1 MGMARPALED
11 RVAAVCEQLE
21 LAERQLDLPLIR
33 DLLEPQ
39 AATRLSGKLG
49 DRRKSVKRALSTA
62 TEDAG
67 WDLFATEEKAARQLM
82 AELFALVQGRLF
94 SSAGLDN
101 GIAGAAR
108 RLLQDVQELSG
119 LDRGVLV
126 TFSPDTESV
135 DHTIGLVRL
144 RFPGTTVWDLP
155 FAVHEFGHHAVH
167 ELAHIDAAHSDDR
180 PLRSLVTGPFG
191 TKAGLDES
199 HVHELI
205 ADVFA
210 TVALGAT
217 YPIACIQRRINAK
230 QRATDGTT
238 HPSWQ
243 RRVTTMVAALDHM
256 TKLSDDKRYAATAAQ
271 LVLPAWQA
279 LTGQAAPPDA
289 PELKALAHKAVD
301 VLARHAPKLTYDDK
315 ESAVLVKYELTTAA
329 QPGPPRPVEVP
340 PNAGP
345 AAIVDAAWRWRRQ
358 NPDATP
364 VQRSRVDKH
373 AIALCTAVPTDRGN

>member
-1 MGMARPALED
+1 MPDFDAGARLD
-11 RVAAVCEQLE
+11 DDVG
-21 LAERQLDLPLIR
+21 AERFYFLTVSGVRRPGSRRDRPHALP
-33 DLLEPQ
+33 Q
-39 AATRLSGKLG
+39 CAFT
-49 DRRKSVKRALSTA
+49 
-62 TEDAG
+62 
-67 WDLFATEEKAARQLM
+67 
-82 AELFALVQGRLF
+82 ELFALVQGRLF

-101 GIAGAAR
+101 GIAVAAR
-108 RLLQDVQELSG
+108 RLLEEVQVLSG

-167 ELAHIDAAHSDDR
+167 ELTHIDAAHSDER

-191 TKAGLDES
+191 TKAGIDES
-199 HVHELI
+199 HVHELV

-238 HPSWQ
+238 HPSWE
-243 RRVTTMVAALDHM
+243 RRVATMVAALNHM
-256 TKLSDDKRYAATAAQ
+256 TKLSDDKRYAATATQ

-301 VLARHAPKLTYDDK
+301 VLARHAPKLPYDDK

-329 QPGPPRPVEVP
+329 EPGPPRPVEVP
-340 PNAGP
+340 RERRPCRDRRRRLALAAAEPGRDACP
-345 AAIVDAAWRWRRQ
+345 AIARRQ
-358 NPDATP
+358 ACH
-364 VQRSRVDKH
+364 R
-373 AIALCTAVPTDRGN
+373 AVHRRTDRWGN

>member
-1 MGMARPALED
+1 MARPALAD

-21 LAERQLDLPLIR
+21 LAERQLDLPFIR
-33 DLLEPQ
+33 NLLEPEV
-39 AATRLSGKLG
+39 ANTLSGQLG
-49 DRRKSVKRALSTA
+49 DCRKRVERALRTA
-62 TEDAG
+62 TEDSG

-82 AELFALVQGRLF
+82 AELFALVQGGLF

-101 GIAGAAR
+101 GIAAAAR
-108 RLLQDVQELSG
+108 RLLQEVQEFSRVY
-119 LDRGVLV
+119 RGVLI

-167 ELAHIDAAHSDDR
+167 ELAHIDAAHRDER
-180 PLRSLVTGPFG
+180 PLRALVTGPFG
-191 TKAGLDES
+191 TKAGIDES

-230 QRATDGTT
+230 QRAADGTT
-238 HPSWQ
+238 HPSWE
-243 RRVTTMVAALDHM
+243 RRVTTMIAALNHM
-256 TKLSDDKRYAATAAQ
+256 TKLTDDKRYAATAAQ

-279 LTGQAAPPDA
+279 LTDQATPPDA
-289 PELKALAHKAVD
+289 PEPKALAIKAVE
-301 VLARHAPKLTYDDK
+301 VLARHAPKLTYNDK
-315 ESAVLVKYELTTAA
+315 ESAVLVKAELTSAA
-329 QPGPPRPVEVP
+329 EPGPPRPPEVP

-358 NPDATP
+358 HPDATP
-364 VQRSRVDKH
+364 LQRSRVDKH
-373 AIALCTAVPTDRGN
+373 AIALCAAVPTDRGNR